1 MNAAPIL
8 TSRSALSRLKF
19 FFALSRTPHGLL
31 DLAAPAL
38 AALLGYGAFPPL
50 RVTLLGI
57 LTAFA
62 GYTAVYA
69 LNDLVDYRVDREK
82 LKRGG
87 FRETDHYLDNVL
99 VRHPLAYGLLGFREA
114 LLWAIAWALLA
125 LIGAALLNPICIVIF
140 LGGGVLETVY
150 CLLWRT
156 SHLRT
161 LVSGAVKTSGGLAAV
176 FAVDPHPSGSFLI
189 VLFLWLFFWEIGGQN
204 IPADWTDVEE
214 DQMLQAKTIP
224 VRFGPDR
231 SWGIILLSLLLA
243 VGLNGVLFS
252 FSRIAF
258 NLPAIAVSTMA
269 GLYLLLLPAYRLYRT
284 KEKLQ
289 ASLLF
294 NRASYYPLSLLAVVS
309 LYLVFFDLA

>member
-1 MNAAPIL
+1 MKAAPIHKP
-8 TSRSALSRLKF
+8 RSARSRLKF

-31 DLAAPAL
+31 DLATPAL

-69 LNDLVDYRVDREK
+69 LNDLVDYRVDQEK

-99 VRHPLAYGLLGFREA
+99 VRHPLAYGLLDFREA
-114 LLWAIAWALLA
+114 LLWAIAWGLLA
-125 LIGAALLNPICIVIF
+125 LIGAYLLNPICIVIF
-140 LGGGVLETVY
+140 LSGCALETVY

-156 SHLRT
+156 SHYRT
-161 LVSGAVKTSGGLAAV
+161 LVSGVVKTAGGLAAV
-176 FAVDPHPSGSFLI
+176 FAVDPRPSGSFLI

-214 DQMLQAKTIP
+214 DKMLQAKTIP
-224 VRFGPDR
+224 VRFGPDW
-231 SWGIILLSLLLA
+231 SWAIILISLLLA
-243 VGLNGVLFS
+243 VGLNTALFS
-252 FSRIAF
+252 FSRVDF
-258 NLPAIAVSTMA
+258 KLPALAVAIVA
-269 GLYLLLLPAYRLYRT
+269 GLYLLLLPAYRLYQT

-289 ASLLF
+289 ASRLF

-309 LYLVFFDLA
+309 VNLLLFDLQ

>member
-1 MNAAPIL
+1 MRYL
-8 TSRSALSRLKF
+8 F

-69 LNDLVDYRVDREK
+69 LNDLVDYRVDLEK

-87 FRETDHYLDNVL
+87 FRETGHYLDTVL

-114 LLWAIAWALLA
+114 ILWAIAWGLLS
-125 LIGAALLNPICIVIF
+125 LIGAYLLNPICIVIF
-140 LGGGVLETVY
+140 LSGCVLETVY

-156 SHLRT
+156 SHFRT

-176 FAVDPHPSGSFLI
+176 FAVDPHPSWPFLS

-214 DQMLQAKTIP
+214 DRMLQAKTIP
-224 VRFGPDR
+224 VRFGPDW
-231 SWGIILLSLLLA
+231 SWAIILLALLLA
-243 VGLNGVLFS
+243 VGLNPVLFS
-252 FSRIAF
+252 FSRIEF
-258 NLPAIAVSTMA
+258 KLPAIAVSIVA
-269 GLYLLLLPAYRLYRT
+269 GLYLLLLPAYRLYQT
-284 KEKLQ
+284 KEKRQ

-309 LYLVFFDLA
+309 VHLLFLDLK

>member
-1 MNAAPIL
+1 LNAAPL
-8 TSRSALSRLKF
+8 LKSRSALSRLKL

-57 LTAFA
+57 MTAFA

-114 LLWAIAWALLA
+114 LLWAIAWAFLA
-125 LIGAALLNPICIVIF
+125 LIGAYLLNPTCIGIF
-140 LGGGVLETVY
+140 LSGGVLETVY
-150 CLLWRT
+150 CLLWKT
-156 SHLRT
+156 SHFRT
-161 LVSGAVKTSGGLAAV
+161 LVSGVVKTAGGIAAV
-176 FAVDPHPSGSFLI
+176 FAVDPHPSWSFLV

-214 DQMLQAKTIP
+214 DKMLQAKTIP
-224 VRFGPDR
+224 VRFGPDW
-231 SWGIILLSLLLA
+231 SWAIILISLLLA
-243 VGLNGVLFS
+243 VGLNTALFY
-252 FSRIAF
+252 FSRIEFRLSAMA
-258 NLPAIAVSTMA
+258 LAIVA
-269 GLYLLLLPAYRLYRT
+269 GLYLLLLPACRLYQT
-284 KEKLQ
+284 KEKAQ
-289 ASLLF
+289 ASRLF

-309 LYLVFFDLA
+309 FNLLLLDLK

>member
-1 MNAAPIL
+1 MA
-8 TSRSALSRLKF
+8 T
-19 FFALSRTPHGLL
+19 
-31 DLAAPAL
+31 PAL
-38 AALLGYGAFPPL
+38 AALLGYGAFPSL

-69 LNDLVDYRVDREK
+69 LNDLVDYRVDQEK

-87 FRETDHYLDNVL
+87 FRETDHYLDAVL

-114 LLWAIAWALLA
+114 LLWAIAWGLLA
-125 LIGAALLNPICIVIF
+125 LIGAYLLNPTCLVIF
-140 LGGGVLETVY
+140 LGGCALETVY

-156 SHLRT
+156 SHFRT
-161 LVSGAVKTSGGLAAV
+161 LVSGAVKTLGGLAAV

-214 DQMLQAKTIP
+214 DKMLQAKTIP
-224 VRFGPDR
+224 VRFGPAW
-231 SWGIILLSLLLA
+231 SWGIILFSLLLA
-243 VGLNGVLFS
+243 VGLNTALFS
-252 FSRIAF
+252 FSRVAF
-258 NLPAIAVSTMA
+258 KFPAVAVSIVA
-269 GLYLLLLPAYRLYRT
+269 GLYLLLLPAYQLYRT

-289 ASLLF
+289 ASRLF

-309 LYLVFFDLA
+309 VNLILFDLK